1 MITLGLNT
9 VESATSITIL
19 KNESYLGSI
28 SVNEKRK
35 TASRLIPYVDYL
47 LEQFD
52 ISLQDIDLIS
62 ICAGPGSYTSLR
74 IGYATAKTLCIVN
87 DIKFT
92 EVSRFN
98 IMTETY
104 LDCNARLYKESNTL
118 NISAILPTTYKKVL
132 TQSFT
137 YKIESDM
144 NNSSTLTKLQDSSKP
159 KILDI
164 KEIIKKS
171 SGSIHSLIIGQ
182 IKGHRKQSDFL
193 EITNSDK
200 YYEYKDYGSASYFVA
215 KIGLKMMNEG
225 KMSNP
230 FKAEPLYLQ
239 SPF

>member
-1 MITLGLNT
+1 MTTLGLNT

-19 KNESYLGSI
+19 KDESYLGCI

-35 TASRLIPYVDYL
+35 TASMLIPYIDYL
-47 LEQFD
+47 LEQFN

-87 DIKFT
+87 EIKFT
-92 EVSRFN
+92 EVSRFKV
-98 IMTETY
+98 MAETY

-118 NISAILPTTYKKVL
+118 NITAILPTTYKKVL

-137 YKIESDM
+137 YKIESDTS
-144 NNSSTLTKLQDSSKP
+144 NSKTITKLQDSSKP
-159 KILDI
+159 EILDI

-171 SGSIHSLIIGQ
+171 NESMNSFIIGQ
-182 IKGHRKQSDFL
+182 IKRHRKKSDFL
-193 EITNSDK
+193 EITNSNN
-200 YYEYKDYGSASYFVA
+200 YYEYKDYGSASFFVA
-215 KIGLKMMNEG
+215 QTGLNMLNEG
-225 KMSNP
+225 KLSNP
-230 FKAEPLYLQ
+230 FKSEPLYLQ